1 MKSNNFFEHVGT
13 KNLKT
18 GYLSLFNFIKLTHQ
32 TIVSIIA
39 RLQHFTLRWNN
50 YILRD
55 DGGGGLGFLFIKIT
69 IVVYL
74 QCYTFYIK
82 LLCKQSDLLYG

>member
-55 DGGGGLGFLFIKIT
+55 DGGGGFLVHKNNNCCISSM
-69 IVVYL
+69 L
-74 QCYTFYIK
+74 YI
-82 LLCKQSDLLYG
+82 LH

>member
-55 DGGGGLGFLFIKIT
+55 DGRGGGVGFLVHKNNNCCISSM
-69 IVVYL
+69 L
-74 QCYTFYIK
+74 YI
-82 LLCKQSDLLYG
+82 LH